1 MQMKESKT
9 AQNTVHYKGWKKNS
23 GSIWKRLHQVRGGGK
38 GGWMK
43 YNVILSRLC
52 CFPGLRQQ
60 QNGKNNEQKLNK

>member
-1 MQMKESKT
+1 MKTVAQFESDST
-9 AQNTVHYKGWKKNS
+9 
-23 GSIWKRLHQVRGGGK
+23 VRGGGK
-38 GGWMK
+38 GGWIE